1 VSVLESA
8 GEDGMKRVGVLTG
21 GGDAPGLNAAIKALV
36 YKLDDLGIQ
45 AVALQDGWRG
55 LLDEQVERAV
65 PLARA
70 AVRTWDREG
79 GTKIGSSRVNPFST
93 TVEGRKVDRSAEVVR
108 NVERLEL
115 DALVAMGGE
124 DTLGVAH
131 RLSGAG
137 LPVVGVPKTVD
148 FDLNATDYTIGFY
161 TAATNC
167 ANAIER
173 ARTPAGSHHWV
184 QLVEVMG
191 RHAGHLALWSG
202 VAGSAYLI
210 LIPEVPFSYARLI
223 ERLRERL
230 AGPHSPG
237 YAVVV
242 VAEGARSEEEGLVTV
257 DDRRD
262 DFGHVSLGGISQV
275 IARRITG
282 GTPYDA
288 RAAILGH
295 PQRGGPPV
303 PVDRIM
309 ATLFGA
315 AAAVAVHDRAFGTMV
330 SARGIAPSGTL
341 VRVPLGDA
349 VGRLKLVDVE
359 RQYDPHLYHLRR

>member
-1 VSVLESA
+1 
-8 GEDGMKRVGVLTG
+8 MKQVGVLTG
-21 GGDAPGLNAAIKALV
+21 GGDAPGLNAAIKSLV
-36 YKLDDLGIQ
+36 YKLDDLGVTI
-45 AVALQDGWRG
+45 VALMDGWRG
-55 LLDEQVERAV
+55 LLDEQVERAGV
-65 PLARA
+65 LTRA

-93 TVEGRKVDRSAEVVR
+93 RVEGRKVDRSSEVLR
-108 NVERLEL
+108 NIERLGL

-124 DTLGVAH
+124 DTLGVAL
-131 RLSGAG
+131 RLSQAG
-137 LPVVGVPKTVD
+137 VPVVGVPKTVD

-161 TAATNC
+161 TAVTNC
-167 ANAIER
+167 AEAIER

-202 VAGSAYLI
+202 VAGAAYLI
-210 LIPEVPFSYARLI
+210 LIPEVRFSYARLF
-223 ERLRERL
+223 ERLDERL

-242 VAEGARSEEEGLVTV
+242 VAEGAQSEAEGPVTV

-275 IARRITG
+275 IARRIG
-282 GTPYDA
+282 ASKPYDA

-315 AAAVAVHDRAFGTMV
+315 AAAAAVHERAFGIMV
-330 SARGIAPSGTL
+330 SARGIAPSCTL
-341 VRVPLGDA
+341 TRVPLADA

-359 RQYDPHLYHLRR
+359 RHYDPQLYHLRR